1 MKQLFKNLFHPGHYQ
16 KNLNV
21 MFFILRLSVAALML
35 THGLGKVPVLFGSEP
50 IQFPDPIGLGAAT
63 SLALAV
69 FTEVICSIL
78 LILGLGTRFA
88 AFALLMTMLIAAVIV
103 HADDPFARQELP
115 LLYASIYFV
124 IAIAGAGKISFDNW
138 VYAKINR

>member
-1 MKQLFKNLFHPGHYQ
+1 MKQLSKKLFHPGHYE

-21 MFFILRLSVAALML
+21 MFFILRLSVGALML
-35 THGLGKVPVLFGSEP
+35 THGLEKVPALFGSEP
-50 IQFPDPIGLGAAT
+50 IQFPDPIGVGAAT

-124 IAIAGAGKISFDNW
+124 ITIAGAGKISFDNW
-138 VYAKINR
+138 IYAKINR